1 MKTAETHP
9 MRRILI
15 SIGLLSFSFTMF
27 ATQTIHAQTM
37 ADYTAMPPFVSENVP
52 PNVLLIMDN
61 SGSMNES
68 AYHPTGEAYDP
79 AREYQGYFAPNF
91 CYSYGS
97 SQFKP
102 VANKAA
108 TGDPCSSGAPWL
120 GNFLN
125 YFTMTKLEVTKFVMM
140 GGKCAPR
147 AINGTCYPGGTL
159 RLETNESV
167 SNIDTNG
174 TGISPYSSNK
184 CFRRIGDS
192 LVVENGGCGGSSA
205 SYFLRAEIAAEPNG
219 VIQAVGNRARFGLM
233 QFKSA
238 GDGAKVLA
246 EVGGNLTSMVNAI
259 ENTDAA
265 TWTPLAESLYEAI
278 RYFAQIQ
285 PAFNNSDYSYTVT
298 SKDPYYFRSPDW
310 SANAPG
316 EYVYCC
322 KSFVM
327 IFTDGASTQDTNVPT
342 VLRDFAHAHHG
353 SHCTSADPDDPC
365 PGAGHKTNYSDNGN
379 HYLDDVAFYA
389 HTTDLRQATLPV
401 LNEAGKDLPGFENIT
416 VYTFYA
422 FGQPIGRE
430 LLQTTAKTGGFED
443 TNGNNKPDLV
453 SEYDAVNNYTGA
465 KGADGLPDTYFE
477 SADADDLRDKLV
489 AAINSILQ
497 RSASGTSISVLATS
511 ATGEGSVYQAY
522 FYTSQVGKDTSNV
535 KWVGYTH
542 SLFVDAF
549 GNFREDTN
557 HDGVLSYK
565 EDLIVRTRYDN
576 DPASPTYRQVV
587 ADKFADTS
595 PEDGLADSTT
605 PTITG
610 DLRSIEPIWEAGKE
624 LALTNWSS
632 RNVLTWI
639 DQNNDGLVDPPEQ
652 IAFSPSNCTVLR
664 DYLRY
669 AGDSCAGGSNA
680 TNLIEFT
687 LGREVTGLRPRE
699 LQVPLGSGTYHVWKL
714 GDPIHSTPTV
724 VAAPRARYDLLY
736 GDSTYTAFYEKYRTR
751 RQVVYVGANDGMLH
765 AFNGGFYHKGDDPTT
780 NSVVEHGWYT
790 KNPTD
795 NASGANLG
803 TELWS
808 FIPYQLLPQLQWLA
822 RNDYTH
828 VYYVDLKPTIA
839 EARIF
844 APDADHP
851 GGWGTILIGGFRM
864 GGSCGSCLAGGAPP
878 MKAMIGGVERTFY
891 SAYFV
896 LDITNPE
903 VSPKLLWS
911 FSSPN
916 LGLTTSYPAV
926 TRMNPMTDAITDP
939 TNEKWHVIFGSGP
952 NGYNADLPTPPNPAP
967 LQGAKLFVIDLKAG
981 PGAALANVTTMPIG
995 TWPSFMGHVVAVDTN
1010 LDWRTDVAYA
1020 GRTIHDGALPWRG
1033 KMYRLKMGCSA
1044 VPCSPTTWGIA
1055 DGGNRTPTEVID
1067 TFFDASSGTT
1077 REIGPMASSPAVT
1090 IDDANQVWVFFGTG
1104 RYFAN
1109 LDKSDNSIQG
1119 LYGIKDSVMNG
1130 ACAESSTNGCHD
1142 NNLVDVTN
1150 AVVCLICSTGTN
1162 QVTDPTNPSVT
1173 SVNGTGTTSMIG
1185 LVQSKD
1191 GWRVTLPGQVTIAGV
1206 TFSAERSLVNP
1217 TLIAGTIFFPTF
1229 TPTND
1234 LCVSDG
1240 RSYLYAL
1247 FYKTGTASTTP
1258 VIGTT
1263 VSGSSTNVTTKVG
1276 LGVGLASSG
1285 TMHLGEGGTL
1295 NFQQSTGA
1303 FSQTQATLTGYYSRF
1318 VSWVHQRD

>member
-1 MKTAETHP
+1 MKIDKTHP

-15 SIGLLSFSFTMF
+15 SIGVLSFSC
-27 ATQTIHAQTM
+27 AVLAPQQIHAQTM
-37 ADYTAMPPFVSENVP
+37 ADYTSAPPFVSENVP

-68 AYHPTGEAYDP
+68 AYHIAGEVYDP
-79 AREYQGYFAPNF
+79 AREYQGYFAPNK
-91 CYSYGS
+91 CYSYAS
-97 SQFKP
+97 TKFNP
-102 VANKAA
+102 VTNKAA
-108 TGDPCSSGAPWL
+108 SGNPCTSGSPWL

-125 YFTMTKLEVTKFVMM
+125 YMTMTKLEVTKFVMM

-159 RLETNESV
+159 NLETNASV
-167 SNIDTNG
+167 GNINLNG
-174 TGISPYSSNK
+174 TGISPYSSSK
-184 CFRRIGDS
+184 CFRRVGNNLI
-192 LVVENGGCGGSSA
+192 VENGGCGGSSD
-205 SYFLRAEIAAEPNG
+205 SYSLRAEIAAEPNG

-259 ENTDAA
+259 ENTDAS
-265 TWTPLAESLYEAI
+265 TWTPLAESLYEAT
-278 RYFAQIQ
+278 RYFAQIK

-298 SKDPYYFRSPDW
+298 SKDPYYFRFPDW
-310 SANAPG
+310 SANSPG
-316 EYVYCC
+316 EYVHCC

-327 IFTDGASTQDTNVPT
+327 IFTDGASTQDTNIPSA
-342 VLRDFAHAHHG
+342 LRDFADAHHG

-365 PGAGHKTNYSDNGN
+365 AGVGHKTNYSDNGN

-422 FGQPIGRE
+422 FGEPTGRE

-522 FYTSQVGKDTSNV
+522 FYTSQVGKDTANV

-565 EDLIVRTRYDN
+565 EDLIVRTRYDD
-576 DPASPTYRQVV
+576 DPSSPTYRQVV

-624 LALTNWSS
+624 LALMDWSS
-632 RNVLTWI
+632 RKVLTWV
-639 DQNNDGLVDPPEQ
+639 DQNNDGLVDPTEQ
-652 IAFSPSNCTVLR
+652 LAFTTSNCTVLR

-669 AGDSCAGGSNA
+669 PADSCAGGSNA
-680 TNLIEFT
+680 TNLIEFI
-687 LGREVTGLRPRE
+687 LGREVAGLRPRE
-699 LQVPLGSGTYHVWKL
+699 LQVPVGSGSYHVWKL

-790 KNPTD
+790 KNPTS
-795 NASGANLG
+795 NSSGVNLG
-803 TELWS
+803 AELWS

-844 APDADHP
+844 PDDADHP

-864 GGSCGSCLAGGAPP
+864 GGSCGSCVAGGAPP

-911 FSSPN
+911 FSSPD

-926 TRMNPMTDAITDP
+926 ARMNPITDAITDP
-939 TNEKWHVIFGSGP
+939 ANEKWHVIFGSGP

-967 LQGAKLFVIDLKAG
+967 AQGAKLFVVDLKAG
-981 PGAALANVTTMPIG
+981 PGPALANVTKMPIG
-995 TWPSFMGHVVAVDTN
+995 TWASFMGHVVAVDTN

-1044 VPCSPTTWGIA
+1044 VPCSPTKWGFTN
-1055 DGGNRTPTEVID
+1055 GGNQTPTEVID
-1067 TFFDASSGTT
+1067 TYFDVPSGTT
-1077 REIGPMASSPAVT
+1077 REVGPMASSPAVA

-1109 LDKSDNSIQG
+1109 MDKSDNSIQG

-1130 ACAESSTNGCHD
+1130 ACTESSTNSCHD
-1142 NNLVDVTN
+1142 NDLVDVTN
-1150 AVVCLICSTGTN
+1150 AVVCLICSSGN
-1162 QVTDPTNPSVT
+1162 QVTDPTNPGVT
-1173 SVNGTGTTSMIG
+1173 SVNGTGTTSMVG

-1191 GWRVTLPGQVTIAGV
+1191 GWRVTLPGPVTLSG
-1206 TFSAERSLVNP
+1206 TNFSAERSLVNP

-1263 VSGSSTNVTTKVG
+1263 VSGSNTNVTTKVS
-1276 LGVGLASSG
+1276 LGTGLASSG
-1285 TMHLGEGGTL
+1285 TMHLGQGGTL

-1303 FSQTQATLTGYYSRF
+1303 FTQTAASLKNYHSRF

>member
-1 MKTAETHP
+1 MSKRERNMKTYKTDP
-9 MRRILI
+9 MAHLLAG
-15 SIGLLSFSFTMF
+15 IGLLSFFCVTV
-27 ATQTIHAQTM
+27 APQAVRAQTM
-37 ADYTAMPPFVSENVP
+37 ADYTAAPPFVSENVP

-68 AYHPTGEAYDP
+68 AYHPNGEVYNP
-79 AREYQGYFAPNF
+79 AKEYRGYFALDK
-91 CYSYGS
+91 CYSYAS

-108 TGDPCSSGAPWL
+108 AGDPCGAGAPWL

-125 YFTMTKLEVTKFVMM
+125 YMTMTKLEITKFVMM

-159 RLETNESV
+159 RLESNESV
-167 SNIDTNG
+167 SSINMNG
-174 TGISPYSSNK
+174 TGITPYSSNK
-184 CFRRIGDS
+184 CFRRVGDS
-192 LVVENGGCGGSSA
+192 LLVENNGCGGSSD
-205 SYFLRAEIAAEPNG
+205 SYSLRAEIAAEPNG

-259 ENTDAA
+259 ENTDAS
-265 TWTPLAESLYEAI
+265 TWTPLAESLYEAT
-278 RYFAQIQ
+278 RYFAQVQ

-310 SANAPG
+310 SANNPG
-316 EYVYCC
+316 EYIHCC
-322 KSFVM
+322 KSFIM
-327 IFTDGASTQDTNVPT
+327 IFTDGASTQDTNVPSS
-342 VLRDFAHAHHG
+342 LRDLAHAHHG
-353 SHCTSADPDDPC
+353 NHCTSAINSDPC
-365 PGAGHKTNYSDNGN
+365 AGVGHKTNYPDNGT

-389 HTTDLRQATLPV
+389 HTTDLRQPTLPV

-443 TNGNNKPDLV
+443 SNGNNIPDLV
-453 SEYDAVNNYTGA
+453 TEYDAVNNYTGA

-489 AAINSILQ
+489 AAITSILQ

-522 FYTSQVGKDTSNV
+522 FYTSQVGKDTANV

-542 SLFVDAF
+542 ALFVDAF
-549 GNFREDTN
+549 GNFREDTD
-557 HDGVLSYK
+557 HDGVLNYK
-565 EDLIVRTRYDN
+565 NDLIVRTRYDDN
-576 DPASPTYRQVV
+576 ASSPTYRQVV

-595 PEDGLADSTT
+595 PEDGLADSTA

-610 DLRSIEPIWEAGKE
+610 DLRSIKPIWEAGEE
-624 LALTNWSS
+624 LALMNWSA
-632 RNVLTWI
+632 RNVLTWV
-639 DQNNDGLVDPPEQ
+639 DTDNDGLVDAGEQ
-652 IAFSPSNCTVLR
+652 MAFSTSNCAALR

-669 AGDSCAGGSNA
+669 AGDTCTGGSNA
-680 TNLIEFT
+680 TNLIEFI
-687 LGREVTGLRPRE
+687 LGREVDGLRPRQ
-699 LQVPLGSGTYHVWKL
+699 LQVPAGSGTYHVWKL
-714 GDPIHSTPTV
+714 GDPIHSTPTI

-765 AFNGGFYHKGDDPTT
+765 AFNGGYYHKGDDPST
-780 NSVVEHGWYT
+780 NSVVEHGWFT

-795 NASGANLG
+795 NSSGANLG

-844 APDADHP
+844 TPDADHP

-864 GGSCGSCLAGGAPP
+864 GGSCGSCIAGGAPP
-878 MKAMIGGVERTFY
+878 MKVTIGGVERTFY

-903 VSPKLLWS
+903 VTPKLLWS
-911 FSSPN
+911 FSSSD

-926 TRMNPMTDAITDP
+926 ARMNPTTDAITDP
-939 TNEKWHVIFGSGP
+939 TNEKWYVIFGSGP
-952 NGYNADLPTPPNPAP
+952 NGYNADLPIPPNPAP
-967 LQGAKLFVIDLKAG
+967 TQGAKLFVVDLKAG
-981 PGAALANVTTMPIG
+981 PGAAMADVTKMPIG
-995 TWPSFMGHVVAVDTN
+995 SWRSFMGHVVAVDTD

-1020 GRTIHDGALPWRG
+1020 GRTIFDDDGLPWRG
-1033 KMYRLKMGCSA
+1033 KMYRLKMSCA
-1044 VPCSPTTWGIA
+1044 AIPCSPTMWGISN
-1055 DGGNRTPTEVID
+1055 GGNRTPTEVID
-1067 TFFDASSGTT
+1067 TFFDASAGIT
-1077 REIGPMASSPAVT
+1077 REVGPIAASPAVT

-1109 LDKSDNSIQG
+1109 IDKSDNSIQR

-1130 ACAESSTNGCHD
+1130 CT
-1142 NNLVDVTN
+1142 
-1150 AVVCLICSTGTN
+1150 
-1162 QVTDPTNPSVT
+1162 
-1173 SVNGTGTTSMIG
+1173 
-1185 LVQSKD
+1185 
-1191 GWRVTLPGQVTIAGV
+1191 
-1206 TFSAERSLVNP
+1206 
-1217 TLIAGTIFFPTF
+1217 
-1229 TPTND
+1229 
-1234 LCVSDG
+1234 
-1240 RSYLYAL
+1240 
-1247 FYKTGTASTTP
+1247 
-1258 VIGTT
+1258 
-1263 VSGSSTNVTTKVG
+1263 
-1276 LGVGLASSG
+1276 
-1285 TMHLGEGGTL
+1285 
-1295 NFQQSTGA
+1295 
-1303 FSQTQATLTGYYSRF
+1303 
-1318 VSWVHQRD
+1318 

>member
-1 MKTAETHP
+1 MKIDKAHP

-15 SIGLLSFSFTMF
+15 GIGMLSFSCAVFPP
-27 ATQTIHAQTM
+27 QEIQAQTM
-37 ADYTAMPPFVSENVP
+37 ADYTSTPPFVSENVP

-68 AYHPTGEAYDP
+68 AYHSANEAYDP
-79 AREYQGYFAPNF
+79 AREYQGYFAPNK

-97 SQFKP
+97 NQFKP
-102 VANKAA
+102 VADKAA
-108 TGDPCSSGAPWL
+108 TGNPCGSGAPWL

-125 YFTMTKLEVTKFVMM
+125 YLVTTKLEVTKFVMM

-147 AINGTCYPGGTL
+147 AIQGTCYPGGTL
-159 RLETNESV
+159 RLESTEWVNAMTV
-167 SNIDTNG
+167 NG
-174 TGISPYSSNK
+174 TGISPYSSNR
-184 CFRRIGDS
+184 CFDRVNANLI
-192 LVVENGGCGGSSA
+192 VFNAGCGGSSD
-205 SYFLRAEIAAEPNG
+205 SYSLRTEIAAEPNG
-219 VIQAVGNRARFGLM
+219 VIQAVGTRARFGLM

-238 GDGAKVLA
+238 GDGGKVLA

-259 ENTDAA
+259 ENTDAS
-265 TWTPLAESLYEAI
+265 TWTPLAESLYEAT

-285 PAFNNSDYSYTVT
+285 PAFNNSDYSYNVT

-310 SANAPG
+310 SSNNPG
-316 EYVYCC
+316 EYIHCC
-322 KSFVM
+322 KSFIM
-327 IFTDGASTQDTNVPT
+327 IFTDGSSTQDTNVPA
-342 VLRDFAHAHHG
+342 VLQDLAHDWHG
-353 SHCTSADPDDPC
+353 NHCTGSATC
-365 PGAGHKTNYSDNGN
+365 AGHKTDYPDNGR
-379 HYLDDVAFYA
+379 HFLDDVAFYA
-389 HTTDLRQATLPV
+389 HTTDLRQATLPL
-401 LNEAGKDLPGFENIT
+401 LNEAGKDLPGFQNVT

-422 FGQPIGRE
+422 FGQPLGRE
-430 LLQTTAKTGGFED
+430 LLQTAAKTGGFED
-443 TNGNNKPDLV
+443 SNGNNKPDLV

-522 FYTSQVGKDTSNV
+522 FYTSQVGKDTANV

-557 HDGVLSYK
+557 HDGALSYK
-565 EDLIVRTRYDN
+565 DDLIVRTRYDD
-576 DPASPTYRQVV
+576 DPSSLTYRQVI

-595 PEDGLADSTT
+595 PEDGVADSTT
-605 PTITG
+605 PIISG

-624 LALTNWSS
+624 LALMDWSA
-632 RNVLTWI
+632 RNVLTWV
-639 DQNNDGLVDPPEQ
+639 DTNNNGIVDLGEEMPFTT
-652 IAFSPSNCTVLR
+652 ANCATLR
-664 DYLRY
+664 AYLRY
-669 AGDSCAGGSNA
+669 GADTCGAGTDA
-680 TNLIEFT
+680 TNLIEFIR
-687 LGREVTGLRPRE
+687 GREVDGLRPRQ
-699 LQVPLGSGTYHVWKL
+699 LQVPVGSGSYHVWKL

-736 GDSTYTAFYEKYRTR
+736 GDPTYTAFYQKYRTR

-795 NASGANLG
+795 NSSGLNLG
-803 TELWS
+803 AELWS
-808 FIPYQLLPQLQWLA
+808 FIPQELLPHLQWLA

-839 EARIF
+839 EVRIF
-844 APDADHP
+844 PDDADHP

-864 GGSCGSCLAGGAPP
+864 GGSCGSCIAGGAPP
-878 MKAMIGGVERTFY
+878 MTVTIGGVQRTFY

-903 VSPKLLWS
+903 VNPKLLWT
-911 FSSPN
+911 FSSPG

-926 TRMNPMTDAITDP
+926 VRMNPETDASIDP
-939 TNEKWHVIFGSGP
+939 TNEKWSVIFGSGP
-952 NGYNADLPTPPNPAP
+952 NGYNADLPNPPAP
-967 LQGAKLFVIDLKAG
+967 ASPQTAKIYVVDLKQG
-981 PGAALANVTTMPIG
+981 PGAASANVTTMPIG
-995 TWPSFMGHVVAVDTN
+995 TWRSFMGHIVAIDKD
-1010 LDWRTDVAYA
+1010 LDWRADVAYA

-1033 KMYRLKMGCSA
+1033 KMYRLTMGCPTS
-1044 VPCSPTTWGIA
+1044 PCSPTSWGIS
-1055 DGGNRTPTEVID
+1055 DGSGRTPTEVID
-1067 TFFDASSGTT
+1067 TFTAANL
-1077 REIGPMASSPAVT
+1077 EVGPMASAPAVT
-1090 IDDANQVWVFFGTG
+1090 VDDANQVWVFFGTG
-1104 RYFAN
+1104 RYFSN
-1109 LDKSDNSIQG
+1109 LDKSDNSIQR
-1119 LYGIKDSVMNG
+1119 LFGIKDSVANG
-1130 ACAESSTNGCHD
+1130 VCTQSSTISCKD
-1142 NNLVDVTN
+1142 DDLVDVTN
-1150 AVVCLICSTGTN
+1150 AIICLICSGATN
-1162 QVTDPTNPSVT
+1162 QVSDPTNPGVT
-1173 SVNGTGTTSMIG
+1173 TFNGTGTDSMVG

-1191 GWRVTLPGQVTIAGV
+1191 GWRITLPGPVTLAG
-1206 TFSAERSLVNP
+1206 TSYSAERSVVNP

-1247 FYKTGTASTTP
+1247 FYKTGTASTAP

-1263 VSGSSTNVTTKVG
+1263 VSGSNTNVTTKIS

-1303 FSQTQATLTGYYSRF
+1303 FGQTATSLKDYYSRF